1 MLVAFGTGGDGCRAR
16 GRSGDG
22 GEATAETWWA
32 RAGPAP
38 ARPRRMMEPDPD
50 LPGLAGLWR
59 GERGLGWRLF
69 VQGAVTIMA
78 VLAVITVIATAAS

>member
-1 MLVAFGTGGDGCRAR
+1 MTDHSPNAAAEELASLRAEVTR
-16 GRSGDG
+16 LQCALDQQ
-22 GEATAETWWA
+22 TPT
-32 RAGPAP
+32 PP
-38 ARPRRMMEPDPD
+38 QTRPRRLMEPDPD

-78 VLAVITVIATAAS
+78 ALAVITVIGLAAS